1 MSLEQF
7 AQPVFAGHQTFHPR
21 FGWIKKGFD
30 ACTDDPEVFNAA
42 DAPLRLGV
50 GKNMVEAIRFWCLAA
65 RVTERAPSPLRA
77 RTTVSVP
84 TGLGE
89 ALLGKNGLDPYFED
103 PSTLWILHWQAVSEG
118 SLLPI
123 WWSTFNDLSALEF
136 AESDLQRFCEEEIG
150 STTWAQPKSSSIK
163 KDVDCLLR
171 MYSNR
176 ELAGRQTI
184 DDLLDSPF
192 RELGL
197 IVPSPTSAHTYRFV
211 RGAKPTL
218 SSATIAYACLDYM
231 ARSEGTAR
239 SVSLSRL
246 TADPGSPGRLLKLT
260 EDVILDAL
268 EVETAQHDAIQLASP
283 GGASQLVVDTDPADM
298 AQAVMVHHHVQRGR
312 KDDRKVVGCLAGTL
326 ARRPLPRALERLDSM
341 KHSGQLRVATKNG
354 SAA

>member
-30 ACTDDPEVFNAA
+30 ACSHDPEVFNAA

-50 GKNMVEAIRFWCLAA
+50 GKNMVEAIRFWCLSTH
-65 RVTERAPSPLRA
+65 VTERAPSPFRS

-89 ALLGKNGLDPYFED
+89 ALLGRNGLDPYFED

-118 SLLPI
+118 SLLPV
-123 WWSTFNDLSALEF
+123 WWSTLNDLAALEF
-136 AESDLQRFCEEEIG
+136 SDSDLQRFCEEEIG
-150 STTWAQPKSSSIK
+150 STTWAQPKASSIK
-163 KDVDCLLR
+163 KDVDCMLR

-197 IVPSPTSAHTYRFV
+197 IVPSPTAPHTHRFV
-211 RGAKPTL
+211 RGVKPTL
-218 SSATIAYACLDYM
+218 SSAVIAYTCLDYM
-231 ARSEGTAR
+231 ARCEGTAR

-246 TADPGSPGRLLKLT
+246 TADPGSPGRLLKLS
-260 EDVILDAL
+260 EDVILEAL
-268 EVETAQHDAIQLASP
+268 ELETAQHLGIQLASP
-283 GGASQLVVDTDPADM
+283 GGASQLVVDGNPAEI
-298 AQAVMVHHHVQRGR
+298 AQVVMLHHHVQRGR
-312 KDDRKVVGCLAGTL
+312 KEGVKVAGHLAGPL
-326 ARRPLPRALERLDSM
+326 ARCGLPRALQRLADM
-341 KHSGQLRVATKNG
+341 KHSGQLRLAEKDG

>member
-1 MSLEQF
+1 
-7 AQPVFAGHQTFHPR
+7 
-21 FGWIKKGFD
+21 
-30 ACTDDPEVFNAA
+30 
-42 DAPLRLGV
+42 
-50 GKNMVEAIRFWCLAA
+50 
-65 RVTERAPSPLRA
+65 
-77 RTTVSVP
+77 VSVP

-118 SLLPI
+118 SLLPV

-136 AESDLQRFCEEEIG
+136 ADSDLQRFSEEEIG
-150 STTWAQPKSSSIK
+150 STTWAQPKPSSIK

-197 IVPSPTSAHTYRFV
+197 IVPSPTAAHTHRFV

-218 SSATIAYACLDYM
+218 SSAVIAYACLDYM

-260 EDVILDAL
+260 EDVILEAL
-268 EVETAQHDAIQLASP
+268 ETETAQHDEIQLASP
-283 GGASQLVVDTDPADM
+283 GGASQLVVDADPADI
-298 AQAVMVHHHVQRGR
+298 AQAVMLHHHVQRGR
-312 KDDRKVVGCLAGTL
+312 KESRRLLGSLAGL
-326 ARRPLPRALERLDSM
+326 HARRALPSALERLDAM
-341 KHSGQLRVATKNG
+341 KYPGQLRLAPRGG